1 VPRPQ
6 TTRPGFETSG
16 SGCQEGR
23 HGKAKKEAPQ
33 SRAPRQRKK
42 WDFRCEISRTWKLGL
57 IVLKP
62 GNEEWRKRRK
72 KLDKEEHCSNL
83 SRFEEIGCRQE
94 PAQGDGGERFDAMS
108 ANEEGRQEEAPKS
121 E

>member
-1 VPRPQ
+1 
-6 TTRPGFETSG
+6 
-16 SGCQEGR
+16 
-23 HGKAKKEAPQ
+23 
-33 SRAPRQRKK
+33 
-42 WDFRCEISRTWKLGL
+42 L
-57 IVLKP
+57 IVFKP